1 MQEVV
6 YTAPSGFQIAA
17 FHGRA
22 DAEVDA
28 LGVVY
33 TRV

>member
-6 YTAPSGFQIAA
+6 YTSPSGFRVVV

-28 LGVVY
+28 LV
-33 TRV
+33 